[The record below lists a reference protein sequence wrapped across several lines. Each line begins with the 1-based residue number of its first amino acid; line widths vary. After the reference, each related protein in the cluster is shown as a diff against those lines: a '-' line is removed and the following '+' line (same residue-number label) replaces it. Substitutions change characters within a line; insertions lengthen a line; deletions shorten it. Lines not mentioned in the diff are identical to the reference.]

1 MSHTVKSYHRYTAY
15 DRYNMSP
22 HYLDWA
28 SQPAQFKNYPEVTT
42 VSLPEVADIYRTPL
56 IKACQNG
63 AEKPAAVL
71 PGAAALARIFTLA
84 CGLTARARQPGG
96 DFYFRS
102 APSAGA
108 LYPNEVYLVWPGSSE
123 LAAGLYHFGFQ
134 HRKLVP
140 LRTGYFARVF
150 EQAFGTKDE
159 TPGPRFLVSGIFF
172 RSAWKYRSR
181 AYRYVLL
188 DAGHLIENLRLAVS
202 AARFAARLELA
213 FDDLAADQLLGVDP
227 DREGCIGGLKIPV
240 AEADSGAAAEP
251 RIDPLPEEFAEAS
264 RVSEKEIEYEAILD
278 IHRAG
283 RKLTGSGGPSSD
295 DPTEALGLTADV
307 WTPLAAIAPDD
318 QIAGIPVMDYAEA
331 SLRRRSRRN
340 FVKAPMTA
348 DQFAY
353 LINLLSEAR
362 GRAVQNQPDD
372 VAQIVCGCLVGNVS
386 GMAPGF
392 YLLDMEKRQLG
403 RIYTGDKR
411 GDMTGICL
419 NQAWLAN
426 AAVHFVLMTNL
437 ECLDEAFGARGY
449 RYAMI
454 GAGRLGHL
462 LYLGANALGMGCC
475 GIGAFYDGE
484 ARQLL
489 GLNEASDMLYL
500 LAVGQTK
507 TVR

>member
-1 MSHTVKSYHRYTAY
+1 MSHTVKSYHRFTGY

-22 HYLDWA
+22 HYLDWS
-28 SQPAQFKNYPEVTT
+28 SQPAQFKNYPGVTT
-42 VSLPEVADIYRTPL
+42 VSLPEVSDIYRIPL
-56 IKACQNG
+56 IEACQNA

-71 PGAAALARIFTLA
+71 PGAAALARVFTLA
-84 CGLTARARQPGG
+84 CGLTAKARQPGG

-123 LAAGLYHFGFQ
+123 LAAGVYHFGFQ

-150 EQAFGTKDE
+150 EQGSGTKDE

-202 AARFAARLELA
+202 AAGFPARLELA
-213 FDDLAADQLLGVDP
+213 FDDLATDQLLGVDP

-240 AEADSGAAAEP
+240 TDTDSGAAAEP
-251 RIDPLPEEFAEAS
+251 RIDPLPEEFAAAS

-283 RKLTGSGGPSSD
+283 RKLTDRGPSTA
-295 DPTEALGLTADV
+295 DPAEVLGLTADA
-307 WTPLAAIAPDD
+307 WTPLTAIASDD
-318 QIAGIPVMDYAEA
+318 QIAAAPVMDYAEA

-340 FVKAPMTA
+340 FVKDPMTA
-348 DQFAY
+348 AQFAY
-353 LINLLSEAR
+353 LLNLLSGAR

-372 VAQIVCGCLVGNVS
+372 AAQIVCGCLVGNVS

-403 RIYTGDKR
+403 RVYTGDKR
-411 GDMTGICL
+411 GNMTAICL

-426 AAVHFVLMTNL
+426 AAAHFVLMTNL
-437 ECLDEAFGARGY
+437 EWLDQTFGARGY

-454 GAGRLGHL
+454 AAGRLGHL
-462 LYLGANALGMGCC
+462 LYLGATALGMGCC

-489 GLNEASDMLYL
+489 GLTEASDMLYL

-507 TVR
+507 TLR